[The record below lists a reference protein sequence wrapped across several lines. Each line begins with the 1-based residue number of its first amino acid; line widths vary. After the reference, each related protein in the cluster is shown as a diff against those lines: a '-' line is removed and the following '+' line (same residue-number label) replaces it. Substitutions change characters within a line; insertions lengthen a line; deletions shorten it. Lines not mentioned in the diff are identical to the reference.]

1 MKNNLL
7 VALCLVG
14 AGLITGC
21 SNGYDA
27 AINIKNGEK
36 IETLMGS
43 FDGALSLVHGNT
55 KKASIE
61 VTDGDNTCQGLS
73 THGKYST
80 NGVRNKI
87 RHQFK
92 ITCDDGRT
100 GTVSVTVNARA
111 DGGFGG
117 IRANGVGVG
126 QLSDGSKVRVVIG
139 EMSGNLDW

>member
-1 MKNNLL
+1 MKYKLS

-14 AGLITGC
+14 AGLIAGC

-27 AINIKNGEK
+27 AINIKNGDKVEY
-36 IETLMGS
+36 LMGS
-43 FDGALSLVHGNT
+43 FDGALSVVHGNT
-55 KKASIE
+55 KKASLE
-61 VTDGDNTCQGLS
+61 VTDGEIICEGIS
-73 THGKYST
+73 TTGRYAT

-100 GTVSVTVNARA
+100 GMVAVTVNARA

-117 IRANGVGVG
+117 VTANGVGVG
-126 QLSDGSKVRVVIG
+126 KLSDGSKVRVVIG
-139 EMSGNLDW
+139 EMSGNLAW